1 MKIKRILC
9 VITAAALLASSLFS
23 LTAYADDS
31 LVYSEEYKSSPYYER
46 LTAALSD
53 SEGKST
59 MEKTLAAALSQE
71 GYLNYATQG
80 VDIEQA
86 KADGLIWTGKELRM
100 NAGKTGNTE
109 YTRWAQAWIMGEN
122 ENAQYLDCDWCAIFV
137 SWCLY
142 QGGYYTRDE
151 LKKYYYAYCA
161 EPRIE
166 FAADSWI
173 LAYDLDQKNVWY
185 APKAH
190 HKLDSYNW
198 NTYYNIDVDPYDMP
212 YKPGGLV
219 FVSWDGS
226 GDYFDHVAIV
236 TDYDAEEHVL
246 TFINGN
252 LSGKVA
258 TAQLDLDEG
267 DVKNSDKIM
276 AYADYDEIKQLEPRK
291 LYSQYTDIMWDKSA
305 SSGFSFQT
313 DSDSKVFSVYVDGEY
328 MGSNIES
335 NMILREGMVIIGKS
349 ELVNLEAG
357 KHDMIFTFDDG
368 ELPIT
373 LTVTDENSLENKLY
387 GDLDLDGKITVDDA
401 TLLQRAAVDYVR
413 MTDTQTALADTN
425 GDGRVSVLD
434 VTCVQKYIAGF
445 TSGMG
450 KTGEI
455 Y

>member
-1 MKIKRILC
+1 
-9 VITAAALLASSLFS
+9 
-23 LTAYADDS
+23 
-31 LVYSEEYKSSPYYER
+31 
-46 LTAALSD
+46 
-53 SEGKST
+53 
-59 MEKTLAAALSQE
+59 
-71 GYLNYATQG
+71 
-80 VDIEQA
+80 
-86 KADGLIWTGKELRM
+86 
-100 NAGKTGNTE
+100 
-109 YTRWAQAWIMGEN
+109 
-122 ENAQYLDCDWCAIFV
+122 
-137 SWCLY
+137 
-142 QGGYYTRDE
+142 
-151 LKKYYYAYCA
+151 
-161 EPRIE
+161 
-166 FAADSWI
+166 
-173 LAYDLDQKNVWY
+173 
-185 APKAH
+185 
-190 HKLDSYNW
+190 
-198 NTYYNIDVDPYDMP
+198 MP

-313 DSDSKVFSVYVDGEY
+313 DSDSKVFSVSVDGEY